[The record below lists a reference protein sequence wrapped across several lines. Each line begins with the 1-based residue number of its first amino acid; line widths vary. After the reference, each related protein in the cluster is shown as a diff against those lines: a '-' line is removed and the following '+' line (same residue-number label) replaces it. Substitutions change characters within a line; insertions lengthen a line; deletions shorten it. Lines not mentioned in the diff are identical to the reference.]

1 MKSTHSQGSFRCTG
15 CRILQHLKR
24 PEIFEFPFK
33 APFSQ
38 DIQAQMKPLKR
49 RVPKICGT
57 TKTRPWFLGIVQWR
71 AANFDTFPDICGT
84 STASF
89 VCTPLTK
96 TFFGVGSP
104 KIHFDPFLSNIH
116 QHPISC
122 NIQHPFQNYW
132 EIMNSN
138 FLFLCAFWRSLFCG
152 PGRSGCHFIPR
163 IQRGAKYCTPSLI
176 SVGCDLQRR
185 WDKSFGPKVQRIY
198 LWMSLKTLNT
208 CRSQYVKKICQRTL
222 KGFRKPA
229 HQSPLSVEY
238 SVNSPK

>member
-33 APFSQ
+33 ARFSQ

-116 QHPISC
+116 QQQYPASFSESLGDHELKLPFFVRFLKVSFLWPRKKWMPFYSENPTGGKVLHTKPYQCWMRFAEAMGRKFWAKSSTHISMDVLEDSQYLLISTC
-122 NIQHPFQNYW
+122 EENLPKDSQ
-132 EIMNSN
+132 
-138 FLFLCAFWRSLFCG
+138 R
-152 PGRSGCHFIPR
+152 IPET
-163 IQRGAKYCTPSLI
+163 CTP
-176 SVGCDLQRR
+176 
-185 WDKSFGPKVQRIY
+185 
-198 LWMSLKTLNT
+198 
-208 CRSQYVKKICQRTL
+208 
-222 KGFRKPA
+222 KP
-229 HQSPLSVEY
+229 PSVEY
-238 SVNSPK
+238 SGNSPK